1 MEKTFSNRFLFCYLL
16 VIVLAMPACAQKTF
30 DEKMQ
35 SLYKGTVPLLYANQV
50 DSLQKQHP
58 KVYLLDVRTTRE
70 YEVSHLQG
78 SDFID
83 YDGFTKKDVKAIP
96 KDAQVVVY
104 CAVGYRS
111 ERIGEKLQKLGY
123 ENVYNLYGGIFDWK
137 YQNKAIFNQYEQ
149 PTDSVHTYSKS
160 WSKWLLKGIKVY
172 E

>member
-111 ERIGEKLQKLGY
+111 ERIGEKLQKLGRS
-123 ENVYNLYGGIFDWK
+123 EERRVGK
-137 YQNKAIFNQYEQ
+137 ECR
-149 PTDSVHTYSKS
+149 SR
-160 WSKWLLKGIKVY
+160 WSPY
-172 E
+172 H